1 MLSTITPAQN
11 KIEHYCMINT
21 RLSIFMDFFGNKIYY
36 WR

>member
-21 RLSIFMDFFGNKIYY
+21 RLSIFMDLFWK
-36 WR
+36 